1 MIDLVHPS
9 LYCYVKGMTVVKDA
23 LSADAREISPTST
36 STPLAASTSTSTSTS
51 TSAAATLSTSTSTPP
66 SLPSL
71 PSLPTSSPVTD
82 AIFQWLPSEFK
93 IDDSGDEVVSQ

>member
-36 STPLAASTSTSTSTS
+36 STPLAASTSTS